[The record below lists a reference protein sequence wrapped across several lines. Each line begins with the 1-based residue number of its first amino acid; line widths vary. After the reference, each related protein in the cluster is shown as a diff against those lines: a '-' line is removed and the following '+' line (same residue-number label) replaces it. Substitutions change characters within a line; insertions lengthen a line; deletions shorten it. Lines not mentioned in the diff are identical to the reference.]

1 MCLSKNSWDEFSSN
15 FNFDKYYKNELLNI
29 ILNPN
34 NSSDRPKDPRK
45 TTIWDRKLFSAELE
59 SRNLRVVNITTYK
72 NELYG

>member
-1 MCLSKNSWDEFSSN
+1 MN
-15 FNFDKYYKNELLNI
+15 FLQILILDKYYKNELLNI

-45 TTIWDRKLFSAELE
+45 RTIWDRKLFSTELE